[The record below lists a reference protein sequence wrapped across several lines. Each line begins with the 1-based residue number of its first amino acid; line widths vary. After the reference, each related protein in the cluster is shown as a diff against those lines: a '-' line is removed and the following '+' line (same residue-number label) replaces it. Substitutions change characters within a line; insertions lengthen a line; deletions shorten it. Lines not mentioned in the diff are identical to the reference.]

1 MLSDISGKKMSA
13 MDVFSAA
20 IKYMKEHLLH
30 KLHVSET
37 GYTETKKEEIRWVLT
52 VPAIWSDTAKSF
64 MREAAIKVFVYL
76 SLLIS
81 STESKSRL
89 TSEVH
94 VISNQT
100 LSGIS
105 FLLIKMA

>member
-1 MLSDISGKKMSA
+1 MLSDISGKKMPA
-13 MDVFSAA
+13 VDVFSAA

-30 KLHVSET
+30 KLSEK
-37 GYTETKKEEIRWVLT
+37 GDTETKKEEIRWVLT
-52 VPAIWSDTAKSF
+52 VPAIWNDTAKSF
-64 MREAAIKVFVYL
+64 MRKAAIKVFVYL

-105 FLLIKMA
+105 FLLLKMA

>member
-1 MLSDISGKKMSA
+1 MLSDISGKKKMPA

-30 KLHVSET
+30 KLSEK
-37 GYTETKKEEIRWVLT
+37 GDTETKKEEIRWVLT

-64 MREAAIKVFVYL
+64 MREAAIKVFVYRYL

-81 STESKSRL
+81 STESKSQ
-89 TSEVH
+89 EVH
-94 VISNQT
+94 VIFNQT

>member
-1 MLSDISGKKMSA
+1 MLSDISGKKKMPA

-30 KLHVSET
+30 KLSET
-37 GYTETKKEEIRWVLT
+37 GDTETKKEEIRWVLT

-81 STESKSRL
+81 STESKSQ
-89 TSEVH
+89 EVH
-94 VISNQT
+94 VIFNQT

>member
-1 MLSDISGKKMSA
+1 MLSDISGKKEMPA

-30 KLHVSET
+30 KLSEK
-37 GYTETKKEEIRWVLT
+37 GDTETKKEEIRWVLT
-52 VPAIWSDTAKSF
+52 VPAIWNDTAKYF
-64 MREAAIKVFVYL
+64 MRDAAVKVFVYL

-81 STESKSRL
+81 STESKSQ
-89 TSEVH
+89 EVH
-94 VISNQT
+94 VIFNQT

>member
-1 MLSDISGKKMSA
+1 MLSDISGKKEMPA

-30 KLHVSET
+30 KLSKT
-37 GYTETKKEEIRWVLT
+37 GDTETKKEEIRWVLT

-64 MREAAIKVFVYL
+64 MRDAAIKVFVYL

-81 STESKSRL
+81 STESKSQ
-89 TSEVH
+89 EVH
-94 VISNQT
+94 VIFNQT

>member
-1 MLSDISGKKMSA
+1 MLSDISGKKEMPA

-30 KLHVSET
+30 KLSET
-37 GYTETKKEEIRWVLT
+37 EDTETKKEEIRWVLT
-52 VPAIWSDTAKSF
+52 VPAIWSDTAKYF
-64 MREAAIKVFVYL
+64 MRDAAIKVFVYL
-76 SLLIS
+76 IS
-81 STESKSRL
+81 STESKSQ
-89 TSEVH
+89 EVH
-94 VISNQT
+94 VIFNQT

>member
-1 MLSDISGKKMSA
+1 MLSDISGKKEMPA

-81 STESKSRL
+81 STESKSQ
-89 TSEVH
+89 EVH
-94 VISNQT
+94 VIFNQT

>member
-1 MLSDISGKKMSA
+1 MLSDISGKKMLA

-20 IKYMKEHLLH
+20 IKYMEEHLLH
-30 KLHVSET
+30 KLSKT
-37 GYTETKKEEIRWVLT
+37 SDTETKKEEIRWVLT
-52 VPAIWSDTAKSF
+52 VPAIWNDTAKSF

-94 VISNQT
+94 VHDI
-100 LSGIS
+100 
-105 FLLIKMA
+105 

>member
-1 MLSDISGKKMSA
+1 MLSDISGKKMPA
-13 MDVFSAA
+13 VDVFSAA

-30 KLHVSET
+30 KLSET
-37 GYTETKKEEIRWVLT
+37 EDTETKKEEIRWVLT
-52 VPAIWSDTAKSF
+52 VPAIWSDTAKYF
-64 MREAAIKVFVYL
+64 MRDAAVKVFVYL

-81 STESKSRL
+81 STESKSQ
-89 TSEVH
+89 EVH
-94 VISNQT
+94 VIFNQT

>member
-1 MLSDISGKKMSA
+1 MLSDISGKKKMPA

-30 KLHVSET
+30 KLSEK
-37 GYTETKKEEIRWVLT
+37 GDTETKREEIRWVLT

-64 MREAAIKVFVYL
+64 MRDAAIKVFVYL

-81 STESKSRL
+81 STESKSQ
-89 TSEVH
+89 EVH
-94 VISNQT
+94 VIFNQT